1 MDKGYGPPTSNFG
14 GPSGDGLSQRQK
26 EGIPMRMKTMIS
38 TVTLLGG
45 LFAATFALA
54 GKPLIIKS
62 EVDFDFSVIECDG
75 FEVWTAGKEIDTEK
89 YWFNSDGDA
98 VRLQLFISIKESEYY
113 NYDHPE
119 ISISQGQKGAGEN
132 ITIDIDLTTG
142 DQRLSGNGFRL
153 TIPGIG
159 RVIWL
164 DVGHCSYEAST
175 DTWKCG
181 NPPFLFLE
189 GDTGPALCEALAY
202 PQ

>member
-1 MDKGYGPPTSNFG
+1 
-14 GPSGDGLSQRQK
+14 
-26 EGIPMRMKTMIS
+26 MRMKTMIS

-45 LFAATFALA
+45 LFAATLALA
-54 GKPLIIKS
+54 GKPLIIRS
-62 EVDFDFSVIECDG
+62 MYDLAFPIVECDG
-75 FEVWTAGKEIDTEK
+75 FEVWVAGTEVDTEK

-98 VRLQLFISIKESEYY
+98 VRLQLFISVKESEYY

-132 ITIDIDLTTG
+132 ITIDVDLTTG
-142 DQRLSGNGFRL
+142 DSHLSGNAFRL

-159 RVIWL
+159 RVVW
-164 DVGHCSYEAST
+164 DVGTCFYDAST
-175 DTWKCG
+175 DTADCRGK
-181 NPPFLFLE
+181 NPFVLLE